1 MNEIHKQRLV
11 GGLILVALGVIFWPI
26 IFVQSDRDAI
36 SDIGEI
42 PSKPAVPSLVIDP
55 PSDEGLRFSEPSA
68 PAVDSEDRETY
79 IDLPSSSQSSA
90 IEREAGAADQSTS
103 AHEPRDVRPES
114 LRMDEDGIPIAWTL
128 QVATL
133 SSKVAADK
141 LLKELLAHDYKAY
154 IAQVMRNEKSLYR
167 VCIGPQF
174 EKIQLQ
180 RLKSDVDARYNVKS
194 LVARYIP

>member
-26 IFVQSDRDAI
+26 IFVQSDRNTI
-36 SDIGEI
+36 SDIGEM
-42 PSKPAVPSLVIDP
+42 PSRPAVPRVIIDP
-55 PSDEGLRFSEPSA
+55 PSDEGLRFSETSA
-68 PAVDSEDRETY
+68 PAVDSEERDK
-79 IDLPSSSQSSA
+79 DSGLPQASASSA
-90 IEREAGAADQSTS
+90 AERKAGAADEATS
-103 AHEPRDVRPES
+103 AHAARDVRPEN
-114 LRMDEDGIPIAWTL
+114 LMMDEDGIPIAWTL

-133 SSKVAADK
+133 SNKVAADK
-141 LLKELLAHDYKAY
+141 LLKELLARDYKAY
-154 IAQVMRNEKSLYR
+154 ITKVTRNEKNLYR

-180 RLKSDVDARYNVKS
+180 RLKSDVDARYDVKS

>member
-36 SDIGEI
+36 SDIGEM
-42 PSKPAVPSLVIDP
+42 PTRPVVPHLIIDP

-68 PAVDSEDRETY
+68 PAVDSEDREKD
-79 IDLPSSSQSSA
+79 IDLAPSPQSSA
-90 IEREAGAADQSTS
+90 VERVANAADESIS
-103 AHEPRDVRPES
+103 LHEPRDVRPEN
-114 LRMDEDGIPIAWTL
+114 LMMDEDGMPIAWTL

-141 LLKELLAHDYKAY
+141 LLQELLASDYKAY
-154 IAQVMRNEKSLYR
+154 IARVTRNEKSLYR

-174 EKIQLQ
+174 EKIQLE
-180 RLKSDVDARYNVKS
+180 RLKSDVDARYEVKS

>member
-26 IFVQSDRDAI
+26 IFVQSNRDAI
-36 SDIGEI
+36 SDIGEM
-42 PSKPAVPSLVIDP
+42 PSRPAVPSLSIAP
-55 PSDEGLRFSEPSA
+55 PSDEGLRFSEPSI
-68 PAVDSEDRETY
+68 PIEDDEQEVD
-79 IDLPSSSQSSA
+79 IGLPPSPQLP
-90 IEREAGAADQSTS
+90 IVEREAGATDGSTS
-103 AHEPRDVRPES
+103 EHEPRDERPEN
-114 LRMDEDGIPIAWTL
+114 LTIDADGIPIAWTL

-141 LLKELLAHDYKAY
+141 LLEELLARDHKAY
-154 IAQVMRNEKSLYR
+154 IAKITRNAKTLYR

-180 RLKSDVDARYNVKS
+180 RLKSDVDARYDVKS